1 MPIKSYKDLTLEH
14 TWGKEYCGKENQAPN
29 LEQLTFG
36 LMVRIAEALEALATG
51 KATGEM
57 ARELGEKEE
66 QLKKKQDWI
75 QHKNER
81 IQYLERS
88 RAAHKGII
96 AKLKKGRGA

>member
-51 KATGEM
+51 KATGDM
-57 ARELGEKEE
+57 ARELKSKDE
-66 QLKKKQDWI
+66 LIARKQEWI
-75 QHKNER
+75 GNKNER
-81 IQYLERS
+81 ILHLERS
-88 RAAHKGII
+88 LAAHKGMVT
-96 AKLKKGRGA
+96 KLKKGRGK